1 MTNKYQASASN
12 PIRVLTTIM
21 VTLALAFAA
30 SPAALAE
37 DSTTNLFEN
46 LVPVED
52 AAVGMAYIDPEA
64 DFSEFKRV
72 KMLDTFVAFRSNW
85 QRDQRRGSRRNRVS
99 SNDMDRIKRD
109 VSTMF
114 NEVFVAQLEAD
125 DGFEI
130 TDETGDDVL
139 LIRAAIIDLDITA
152 PDTMSAGRSRTF
164 AASTGA
170 ATLYIELFDSVSGQ
184 IIGRAADRQAVRSA
198 GGNVSW
204 SNRVTNS
211 ADARRMFRGWAD
223 TLRGFLDS
231 HYSSK

>member
-1 MTNKYQASASN
+1 MTENYQTSSRRPARKSTA
-12 PIRVLTTIM
+12 ILATLIM
-21 VTLALAFAA
+21 LLAA
-30 SPAALAE
+30 SPAAYAE
-37 DSTTNLFEN
+37 DSTTSLFDNLA
-46 LVPVED
+46 PVED

-64 DFSEFKRV
+64 DFSVFKRV
-72 KMLDTFVAFRSNW
+72 KMLDTFVAFRSGW
-85 QRDQRRGSRRNRVS
+85 QRDQRRGSRSNRVS
-99 SNDMDRIKRD
+99 ANDMDRIKAD
-109 VSTMF
+109 VSTMV
-114 NEVFVAQLEAD
+114 NEVFATQLEAD

-198 GGNVSW
+198 GGNVTW

-231 HYSSK
+231 HYTK